1 MPEAERYV
9 AECSIECVDGSRVD
23 NVKVYKGSNG
33 CRYIDADGNRRC
45 MSKILKA
52 KVFVGPQEFT
62 PDFFDN
68 CPD

>member
-1 MPEAERYV
+1 MPETERYV

-33 CRYIDADGNRRC
+33 CKYIDPNGNRLC
-45 MSKILKA
+45 MAKILKT
-52 KVFVGPQEFT
+52 KIFVSPQEFT

-68 CPD
+68 CPN